1 MKKFLLVLLT
11 LIVFSFSSRAQT
23 GYDIKLN
30 LKGCTDSSMYLVKYY
45 WAAQYIVDSCKKVK
59 NGKIH
64 FKGKEDLEK
73 GVYAIV
79 GQSKSS
85 FYFQIFVNEGQKFA
99 ISCDMTDIVNTLK
112 ADGSKENELGF
123 SYMKYMTNK
132 SREFTKILDESKG
145 RKDSLAFLTEKQK
158 VFSEETKKFED
169 DFNLKNKGSFI
180 CDFLNLNK
188 EKYPTDIPKAKNGR
202 PDSVYQYYYYKNH
215 YFDGMNFKDDRI
227 IHTPFFADRVKKYFE
242 SIIVQHPDTVIQEV
256 DKFFEK
262 CTEGSMIYNTMLGY
276 LTYKF
281 ENNKT
286 MTFDKNGNTV
296 TFEKAFVHICDKYI
310 ISGKAKGVYTD
321 ETVAKIKEKID
332 IMRNLLPGSKVPDI
346 SMFDTITGK
355 IVRKMGFDTAKT
367 STSISD
373 LYNKNIDKLTPMYSN
388 LYQVKA
394 KYTVLVFWAEDCG
407 HCQTEIPKLNEN
419 LKELKGKVDF
429 KVFAVQTKAEL
440 FDKWCKFIV
449 DKKLDFINVY
459 EAIPFNNIRDKFD
472 IFATPVIY
480 ILDKDKRI
488 KAKKLGAEQ
497 VVEIIKIMEEV
508 DKKKAN

>member
-1 MKKFLLVLLT
+1 MKFFSILLLV
-11 LIVFSFSSRAQT
+11 IFIFSFSIKAQP

-30 LKGCTDSSMYLVKYY
+30 LKGCPDTSMYLVKYY
-45 WAAQYIVDSCKKVK
+45 FSAQYLVDSCKKVK

-64 FKGKEDLEK
+64 FKGKTDLDK

-79 GQSKSS
+79 GQNKSS
-85 FYFQIFVNEGQKFA
+85 FYFQIFVNERQKFTIDA
-99 ISCDMTDIVNTLK
+99 DFSDIINTLK
-112 ADGSKENELGF
+112 ADGSKENEIAF

-132 SREFTKILDESKG
+132 GREFAKIVDQSKG
-145 RKDSLAFLTEKQK
+145 KKDSLAFLTEKQTT
-158 VFSEETKKFED
+158 FAAETKKFED

-202 PDSVYQYYYYKNH
+202 PDSVYQYYYYKQH
-215 YFDGMNFKDDRI
+215 YFDGMNLNDDRLI
-227 IHTPFFADRVKKYFE
+227 KTPFFADRVKKYFE
-242 SIIVQHPDTVIQEV
+242 SIIVQNPDTVIQEV
-256 DKFFEK
+256 DRFFAK
-262 CTEGSMIYNTMLGY
+262 CNEGTAIYNAMLGY
-276 LTYKF
+276 FTYKF

-286 MTFDKNGNTV
+286 MTFDIMGNTI
-296 TFEKAFVHICDKYI
+296 TFEKAFVHICDKYVI
-310 ISGKAKGVYTD
+310 NGKAKGVYSD
-321 ETVAKIKEKID
+321 ETVLKIKEKVD
-332 IMRNLLPGSKVPDI
+332 IMRNLLPGAKVPDI
-346 SMFDTITGK
+346 SMFDTINGK
-355 IVRKMGFDTAKT
+355 AVRKMGFDTAKT
-367 STSISD
+367 SVSISN
-373 LYNKNIDKLTPMYSN
+373 LYNKNIEKLVPMYKN
-388 LYQVKA
+388 LYQVNA
-394 KYTVLVFWAEDCG
+394 KYTILVFWAEDCG

-429 KVFAVQTKAEL
+429 KVFAVQTKADL

-480 ILDKDKRI
+480 ILDKNKHI

-508 DKKKAN
+508 EKKKG